1 MQLYRPPARWRAAV
15 YDPRYQVSA
24 TLDTLPPSLPL
35 FCTRISPN
43 WYHVVVRDGIDYG
56 ELALAYAH
64 ADLPRGSARGCS
76 PSSVSSARRSTWT
89 PTTARGGGAWT
100 GRSTPPRRA
109 SWRRPAG
116 TS

>member
-56 ELALAYAH
+56 ELALASAH
-64 ADLPRGSARGCS
+64 AALPPWIGARVFAVLG
-76 PSSVSSARRSTWT
+76 V
-89 PTTARGGGAWT
+89 
-100 GRSTPPRRA
+100 
-109 SWRRPAG
+109 
-116 TS
+116 